1 MRCSQS
7 QTKWEPWLCSDDS
20 IKSFIWPSASWFLIW
35 KLDER
40 KIDTVVCQWKQ
51 IDNNKIIMITASE
64 SSNCCYFQ
72 ENEELQIGVIRFY
85 ARIGISFTVIVG
97 DHKIWCRDSI
107 GRISHYYLAFTL
119 SYSYQWNKQ
128 LNLFSL
134 FVMEHTRDSD
144 SISKY
149 IYLWMDGIWCFS
161 GVKGLG

>member
-72 ENEELQIGVIRFY
+72 ENEEIQIGVIRFY
-85 ARIGISFTVIVG
+85 ARIGIIIYCHSRGSQNLMPRVY
-97 DHKIWCRDSI
+97 R
-107 GRISHYYLAFTL
+107 LNFTL
-119 SYSYQWNKQ
+119 LPSIHIILFFQWNKQ

-144 SISKY
+144 SIS
-149 IYLWMDGIWCFS
+149 GH
-161 GVKGLG
+161 KGLF